1 MITQA
6 LAQSTSKTVAV
17 VNRDFTALRTTNA
30 LAFLT
35 GFVEPVLFLVAFG
48 YGVGGL
54 VGTIDVN
61 GTAIPYA
68 AFIAPALLASS
79 AMNGAIFDS
88 TFNVFFK
95 MHYMK
100 VYQAMMA
107 TSLSAFQV
115 ALGQIAWAM
124 LRGGAYAVG
133 FITVVAVFGLI
144 TTPWALL
151 AIPAAVLI
159 AFAFASIGMA
169 VTSYMK
175 TFQHLNWVTF
185 ILLPMFLFSGTFYPI
200 TVYPEWLQAVIAA
213 LPLWQAIAM
222 TRGLML
228 GQIDLALL
236 GHALYFVA
244 LVGLG
249 LAFTT
254 RRLESLFLR

>member
-1 MITQA
+1 
-6 LAQSTSKTVAV
+6 
-17 VNRDFTALRTTNA
+17 
-30 LAFLT
+30 
-35 GFVEPVLFLVAFG
+35 
-48 YGVGGL
+48 
-54 VGTIDVN
+54 
-61 GTAIPYA
+61 
-68 AFIAPALLASS
+68 
-79 AMNGAIFDS
+79 
-88 TFNVFFK
+88 
-95 MHYMK
+95 
-100 VYQAMMA
+100 MA

-249 LAFTT
+249 LAFKIG
-254 RRLESLFLR
+254 RAHV